1 MNMNKDTH
9 VRRSPGRGNGSRAG
23 GTRERRQASG
33 GRQRDQELG
42 YRFGYEKAF
51 DPRFEGRRWADV
63 ESDLQAEFK
72 AWAER
77 QGRGAV
83 DEDTWDRVKGNVREA
98 WESS

>member
-1 MNMNKDTH
+1 MNKATR
-9 VRRSPGRGNGSRAG
+9 VRRTLERGNGSRPG

-33 GRQRDQELG
+33 GRQKDQELG

-63 ESDLQAEFK
+63 ESDLRTEFK
-72 AWAER
+72 VWAER
-77 QGRGAV
+77 YGRGAV